1 MKLLVLLP
9 LTLPR
14 ISVSLI
20 QFGHALLQYL
30 SPPAQV
36 IFVMAIFP
44 LVMTVLQFCLVD
56 QVIKA
61 GKEQEKEGDEEE
73 GGYSRVPTR
82 EAEIEATP
90 RGLTVKEARRRGS
103 TVKSRV
109 PSPSIS
115 PAPIMPSSPLLS
127 PADGEGRQDYGSATP
142 SPGANSGNRR
152 SGIFWERLLRRESGV
167 EDDVED
173 GLNGTSADSSV
184 FGGEETLQVRQYKR
198 SGAPSPDSQ
207 RGANGDTTQLDASK
221 DFSPV
226 LADLPTTAF
235 STNSR
240 LSDDLRQQASRNLS
254 PSATHHLPESRE
266 DNEYWGL
273 SDVKR

>member
-20 QFGHALLQYL
+20 QFGHALLEYL

-61 GKEQEKEGDEEE
+61 GKEQEKAGDEEE
-73 GGYSRVPTR
+73 GGYRRVPTR
-82 EAEIEATP
+82 ETEVDATP

-103 TVKSRV
+103 TVKSRAG
-109 PSPSIS
+109 SPSI
-115 PAPIMPSSPLLS
+115 PTPTMPSSPLLS
-127 PADGEGRQDYGSATP
+127 PAEGEGRQDYGSATP
-142 SPGANSGNRR
+142 SPGTNFGNKR
-152 SGIFWERLLRRESGV
+152 SGIFWERLLGQDLGEADNV
-167 EDDVED
+167 DD
-173 GLNGTSADSSV
+173 GLNGRSADSSI
-184 FGGEETLQVRQYKR
+184 FDGEETLKRRHYKR

-207 RGANGDTTQLDASK
+207 RGANEDTAQLDTSK
-221 DFSPV
+221 DLSPV
-226 LADLPTTAF
+226 LVDPPTTAF

-254 PSATHHLPESRE
+254 PSATRHLTVSHEQDE
-266 DNEYWGL
+266 QWGL